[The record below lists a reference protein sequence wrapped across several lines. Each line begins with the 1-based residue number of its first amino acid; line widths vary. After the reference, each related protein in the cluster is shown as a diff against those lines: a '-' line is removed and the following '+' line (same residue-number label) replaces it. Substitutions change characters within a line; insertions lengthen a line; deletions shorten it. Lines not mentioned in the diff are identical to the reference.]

1 MVKWGE
7 IFVDVFKGQ
16 QIRDSMDAEKK
27 YSIINTVPG
36 AQQTVI
42 LLTFKY
48 LFDVIFNFYNM

>member
-1 MVKWGE
+1 MGE
-7 IFVDVFKGQ
+7 IFVDVFKEQ

-36 AQQTVI
+36 AQQKVI

-48 LFDVIFNFYNM
+48 LFDEIFNFYNM